1 MLNVLTIVEYNL
13 KIGLQKGIDNRQIGL
28 IAEDSLQVVSLDGK
42 SIDTYRLLSYN
53 TKAIQELS
61 SNQETLEQKI
71 E

>member
-1 MLNVLTIVEYNL
+1 MTIVEYNL